1 MPSPYKLLQG
11 TRANLALLSSVGKAG
26 ILAYTTDTNEVFVGT
41 GSGTGI
47 GTGWKPI
54 GSTLSVAN
62 VALAPTAGGKFTVAH
77 GLPVTPLAVFVQM
90 ATTGT
95 STTDDRIWLQSP
107 LGFDSTSIYLV
118 ASNGGI
124 IGTAICFYLSG
135 V

>member
-11 TRANLALLSSVGKAG
+11 TRANLALLSSVGKVG
-26 ILAYTTDTNEVFVGT
+26 MLAYTTDTNEVFVGT

-47 GTGWKPI
+47 GAWWKPI

-62 VALAPTAGGKFTVAH
+62 VALDPTAGGKFAVAH
-77 GLPVTPLAVFVQM
+77 GLSVAPLAVSVQM

-95 STTDDRIWLQSP
+95 STTNDQIWLQSP
-107 LGFDSTSIYLV
+107 TGFDATDIYLV

>member
-11 TRANLALLSSVGKAG
+11 TRANLALLSSVGKVG

-77 GLPVTPLAVFVQM
+77 SLSVAPLAVSVQM

-107 LGFDSTSIYLV
+107 TGFDATDIYLV